1 MKLKSKSNH
10 IHLFFKYLYLSK
22 YLELCLH
29 YPHYSSM
36 STVKKTITTQIKM
49 VTTEYGKSQIQCSPL
64 ERYGEISLRSSYR
77 SWGEKHASMRWQTHE
92 TKGEPGAVD
101 EE

>member
-1 MKLKSKSNH
+1 MA
-10 IHLFFKYLYLSK
+10 
-22 YLELCLH
+22 
-29 YPHYSSM
+29 
-36 STVKKTITTQIKM
+36 
-49 VTTEYGKSQIQCSPL
+49 TTEYGKCQIQCSPL